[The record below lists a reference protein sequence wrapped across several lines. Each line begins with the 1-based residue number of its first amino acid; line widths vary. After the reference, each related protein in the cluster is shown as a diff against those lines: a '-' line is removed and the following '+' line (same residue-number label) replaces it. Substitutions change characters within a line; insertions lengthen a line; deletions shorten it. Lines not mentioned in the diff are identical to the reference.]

1 MVQNYLIVC
10 KYVYLMVVV
19 VAVVVVVVVVAV
31 VVVAFAVAVVAGA
44 MSMDPTKS
52 KKTMIENRSI
62 SPLTTSTGEG
72 VFRLA
77 GYRFNNT

>member
-10 KYVYLMVVV
+10 KYVYLM
-19 VAVVVVVVVVAV
+19 VVVVAV

-72 VFRLA
+72 VFSVAR
-77 GYRFNNT
+77 YRFNNT